1 MAIMDII
8 KKRRQGG
15 PAAVSAE
22 DVATHQ
28 QAGATGKVGRSTG
41 GPKMS
46 NVGSQLAAQQ
56 GQAQLGAIQTQGMA
70 QTQALGAAEKAQD
83 AQFKLAGSQQ
93 DQKLAGQQAGLAAQ
107 TRITNSQRAAQ
118 EEMAVK
124 QMTQQEK
131 LQGAEMNQR
140 YSDALHNLAAERG
153 ITEQQIFGE
162 IARNRDQLSLDKKQS
177 FLSQTAHVMA
187 MSDKKY
193 TDEIRRVGD
202 MYNFK
207 DQLNFKME
215 SQRLAFGQDYALLNQ
230 QFNMQSLANTEQRE
244 FQEEMANMS
253 LDTALALAG
262 QAAKE
267 QAYKSILTGMTGAVT
282 AYSSY
287 GGGESSPDNTAGYG
301 AGQGT
306 SAPTTSPIYTGNT
319 GKLAGPT

>member
-41 GPKMS
+41 GPQMS

-93 DQKLAGQQAGLAAQ
+93 DQKLAGQQAGIAAQ
-107 TRITNSQRAAQ
+107 SRMSNAQRAAQ

-140 YSDALHNLAAERG
+140 YSDALRTLSVERG

-162 IARNRDQLSLDKKQS
+162 IDRNKDQLSLDKKQA
-177 FLSQTAHVMA
+177 FLDQTAHVMA

-193 TDEIRRVGD
+193 SDEIRRVGD
-202 MYNFK
+202 MQNLR
-207 DQLNFKME
+207 DQLNFRKE
-215 SQRLAFGQDYALLNQ
+215 SQRLAFGQDFALLGQ
-230 QFNMQSLANTEQRE
+230 QFDMQRLANVEQRE
-244 FQEEMANMS
+244 FQAAMAEMN

-267 QAYKSILTGMTGAVT
+267 QAYKSILTGMSNAAT
-282 AYSSY
+282 AYASY
-287 GGGESSPDNTAGYG
+287 GGAADTTTTDTSNYTTTGEASG
-301 AGQGT
+301 ASGQLGPGGT
-306 SAPTTSPIYTGNT
+306 RREVNI
-319 GKLAGPT
+319 